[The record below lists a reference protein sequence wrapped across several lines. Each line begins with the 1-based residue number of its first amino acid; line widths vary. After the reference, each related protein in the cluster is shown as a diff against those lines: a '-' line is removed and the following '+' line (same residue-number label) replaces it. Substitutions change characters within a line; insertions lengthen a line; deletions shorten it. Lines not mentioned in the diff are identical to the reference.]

1 LEDRLTAWWSLLR
14 SLREP
19 EPVPENDG
27 LMALGIIYVVRL
39 TTEVDTEVA
48 VVKVVAVVVV
58 VARFW

>member
-1 LEDRLTAWWSLLR
+1 LR

-19 EPVPENDG
+19 EPVSENDG